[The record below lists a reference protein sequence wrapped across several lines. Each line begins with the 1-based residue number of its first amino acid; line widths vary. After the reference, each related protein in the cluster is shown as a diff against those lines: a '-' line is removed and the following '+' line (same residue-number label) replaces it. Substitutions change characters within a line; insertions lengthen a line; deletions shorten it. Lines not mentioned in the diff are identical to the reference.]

1 MDYAMIVSCKGSE
14 IMKTIDI
21 GALCYRV
28 RKRRDI
34 SQEKLIYGICKQSAY
49 SKFEKNEISLSKDMT
64 ERLLKRLG
72 LSSSNFLFLISQKDH
87 EYQEWKKQLIQLIN
101 AKDYDKAFKA
111 LQLRKEKENDL
122 QHQFHLFILGYLTND
137 LNIIQQA
144 LLITLP
150 KLNHIYLPEMALSAD
165 EMKMLLYYWKK
176 EGRILQNTNVIKN
189 CMEYT
194 DLYYVDEEKAK
205 LFDYELDI
213 MKQIKMEE
221 KDQLLYRY
229 FSMKRDALFHQYHF
243 HHDALSFEIANNS
256 MPLHTY
262 LYNKRIEK
270 NMTQEE
276 ISENICSV
284 VTYSRFENGKQDMN
298 SNSIKQLFHKLNLE
312 YGFVLCDDHWQI
324 DDVL

>member
-49 SKFEKNEISLSKDMT
+49 SKFEKNEIALSKDMT

-101 AKDYDKAFKA
+101 VKDYDKAFKA

-137 LNIIQQA
+137 LNMIQQA

-176 EGRILQNTNVIKN
+176 EGRLLQNTNVIKN

-194 DLYYVDEEKAK
+194 DLYYSDEEKAK
-205 LFDYELDI
+205 LFSYELDI
-213 MKQIKMEE
+213 MKQIMMDE

-312 YGFVLCDDHWQI
+312 YGFVLCDDHWQF

>member
-1 MDYAMIVSCKGSE
+1 
-14 IMKTIDI
+14 MKTIDI

-49 SKFEKNEISLSKDMT
+49 SKFEKNEIALSKDMT

-122 QHQFHLFILGYLTND
+122 QHQFHQFILGYLTND
-137 LNIIQQA
+137 LNMIQQA

-176 EGRILQNTNVIKN
+176 EGRLLQNTNVIKN

-194 DLYYVDEEKAK
+194 DLYYSDEEKAK
-205 LFDYELDI
+205 LFSYELDI
-213 MKQIKMEE
+213 MKQIMMDE

-243 HHDALSFEIANNS
+243 HHDALSFEITNNS

-284 VTYSRFENGKQDMN
+284 VTYSRFESGKQEMN

-312 YGFVLCDDHWQI
+312 YGFVLCDDHWQF

>member
-1 MDYAMIVSCKGSE
+1 MIVSCKGSE
-14 IMKTIDI
+14 ILKTIDI

-101 AKDYDKAFKA
+101 VKDYDKAFKA

-137 LNIIQQA
+137 LNMIQQA

-176 EGRILQNTNVIKN
+176 EGRLLQNTNVIKN

-284 VTYSRFENGKQDMN
+284 VTYSRFESGKQEMN

>member
-1 MDYAMIVSCKGSE
+1 MDYAMIVLCKGSE
-14 IMKTIDI
+14 ILKTIDI

-49 SKFEKNEISLSKDMT
+49 SKFEKNEIALSKDMT

-72 LSSSNFLFLISQKDH
+72 LSSSNFLFLISQKDY

-101 AKDYDKAFKA
+101 MKDYDKAFKA

-122 QHQFHLFILGYLTND
+122 QYQFHLFILGYLTND
-137 LNIIQQA
+137 LNMIQQA

-165 EMKMLLYYWKK
+165 EMKTLLYYWKK
-176 EGRILQNTNVIKN
+176 EGRLLQNTNVIKN

-213 MKQIKMEE
+213 MKQIMMDE

-262 LYNKRIEK
+262 LYNKRIER

-284 VTYSRFENGKQDMN
+284 VTYSRFESGKQEMN

-312 YGFVLCDDHWQI
+312 YGHVLCDDHWQI

>member
-14 IMKTIDI
+14 ILKTIDI

-49 SKFEKNEISLSKDMT
+49 SKFEKNEIALSKDMT

-101 AKDYDKAFKA
+101 VKDYDKAFKA

-137 LNIIQQA
+137 LNMIQQA

-176 EGRILQNTNVIKN
+176 EGRLLQNTNVIKN

-194 DLYYVDEEKAK
+194 DLYYADEEKAK
-205 LFDYELDI
+205 LFSYELDI
-213 MKQIKMEE
+213 MKQIMMDE

-243 HHDALSFEIANNS
+243 HHDALSFEIENNS

-284 VTYSRFENGKQDMN
+284 VTYSRFESGKQEMN

-312 YGFVLCDDHWQI
+312 YGYVLCDDHWQI

>member
-101 AKDYDKAFKA
+101 VKDYDKAFKA

-137 LNIIQQA
+137 LNMIQQA

-176 EGRILQNTNVIKN
+176 EGRLLQNTNVIKN

-194 DLYYVDEEKAK
+194 DLYYADEEKAK
-205 LFDYELDI
+205 LFSYELDI
-213 MKQIKMEE
+213 MKQIMMDE

-298 SNSIKQLFHKLNLE
+298 SNSIKLLFHKLNLE
-312 YGFVLCDDHWQI
+312 YGYVLCDDHWQI

>member
-1 MDYAMIVSCKGSE
+1 
-14 IMKTIDI
+14 MKTIDI

-49 SKFEKNEISLSKDMT
+49 SKSEKNEIALSKDMT

-101 AKDYDKAFKA
+101 VKDYDKAFKA

-137 LNIIQQA
+137 LNMIQQA

-176 EGRILQNTNVIKN
+176 EGRLLQNTNVIKN

-194 DLYYVDEEKAK
+194 DLYYADEEKAK
-205 LFDYELDI
+205 LFSYELDI
-213 MKQIKMEE
+213 MKQIMMDE

-284 VTYSRFENGKQDMN
+284 VTYSRFESGKQEMN
-298 SNSIKQLFHKLNLE
+298 SNSIK
-312 YGFVLCDDHWQI
+312 LCFW
-324 DDVL
+324 

>member
-14 IMKTIDI
+14 ILKTIDI

-49 SKFEKNEISLSKDMT
+49 SKFEKNEIALSKDMT

-122 QHQFHLFILGYLTND
+122 QHQFHQFILGYLTND
-137 LNIIQQA
+137 LNMIQQA

-176 EGRILQNTNVIKN
+176 EGRLLQNTNVIKN

-194 DLYYVDEEKAK
+194 DLYYADEEKAK
-205 LFDYELDI
+205 LFSYELDI
-213 MKQIKMEE
+213 MKQIMMDE

-284 VTYSRFENGKQDMN
+284 VTYSRFESGKQEMN

-312 YGFVLCDDHWQI
+312 YGYVLCDDHWQI

>member
-14 IMKTIDI
+14 ILKTIDI

-49 SKFEKNEISLSKDMT
+49 SKFEKNEIALSKDMT

-101 AKDYDKAFKA
+101 VKDYDKAFKA

-122 QHQFHLFILGYLTND
+122 QHQFHQFILGYLTND
-137 LNIIQQA
+137 LNMIQQA

-176 EGRILQNTNVIKN
+176 EGRLLQNTNVIKN

-194 DLYYVDEEKAK
+194 DLYYADEEKAK
-205 LFDYELDI
+205 LFSYELDI
-213 MKQIKMEE
+213 MKQIMMDE

-243 HHDALSFEIANNS
+243 HHDALSFEIENNS

-284 VTYSRFENGKQDMN
+284 VTYSRFESGKQEMN

-312 YGFVLCDDHWQI
+312 YGYVLCDDHWQI

>member
-87 EYQEWKKQLIQLIN
+87 EYQEWKKHLIQLIN

-137 LNIIQQA
+137 LNMIQQA

-176 EGRILQNTNVIKN
+176 EGRLLQNTNVIKN

-194 DLYYVDEEKAK
+194 DLYYSDEEKAK
-205 LFDYELDI
+205 LFSYELDI
-213 MKQIKMEE
+213 MKQIMMDE

-284 VTYSRFENGKQDMN
+284 VTYSRFESGKQEMN

-312 YGFVLCDDHWQI
+312 YGFVLCDDHWQF

>member
-1 MDYAMIVSCKGSE
+1 MIVSCKGSK

-49 SKFEKNEISLSKDMT
+49 SKFEKNEIALSKDMT

-122 QHQFHLFILGYLTND
+122 QHQFHQFILGYLTND
-137 LNIIQQA
+137 LNMIQQA

-176 EGRILQNTNVIKN
+176 EGRLLQNTNVIKN

-194 DLYYVDEEKAK
+194 DLYYSDEEKAK
-205 LFDYELDI
+205 LFSYELDI
-213 MKQIKMEE
+213 MKQIMMDE

-284 VTYSRFENGKQDMN
+284 VTYSRFESGKQEMN

>member
-49 SKFEKNEISLSKDMT
+49 SKFEKNEIALSKDMT

-72 LSSSNFLFLISQKDH
+72 LSSSNFLFLISQKNH

-101 AKDYDKAFKA
+101 VKDYDKAFKA

-137 LNIIQQA
+137 LNMIQQA

-176 EGRILQNTNVIKN
+176 EGRLLQNTNVIKN

-194 DLYYVDEEKAK
+194 DLYYSDEEKAK
-205 LFDYELDI
+205 LFSYELDI
-213 MKQIKMEE
+213 MKQIMMDE

-284 VTYSRFENGKQDMN
+284 VTYSRFESGKQEMN

-312 YGFVLCDDHWQI
+312 YGYVLCDDHWQI

>member
-49 SKFEKNEISLSKDMT
+49 SKFEKNEIALSKDMT

-87 EYQEWKKQLIQLIN
+87 EYQEWKKHLIQLIN

-137 LNIIQQA
+137 LNMIQQT

-165 EMKMLLYYWKK
+165 EMKMLLYDWKK
-176 EGRILQNTNVIKN
+176 EGRLLQNTNVIKN

-194 DLYYVDEEKAK
+194 DLYYADEEKAK
-205 LFDYELDI
+205 LFSYELDI
-213 MKQIKMEE
+213 MKQIMMDE

-229 FSMKRDALFHQYHF
+229 FSMKRYALFHQYHF
-243 HHDALSFEIANNS
+243 HHDALIFEIENNS

-284 VTYSRFENGKQDMN
+284 VTYSRFESGKQEMN

-312 YGFVLCDDHWQI
+312 YGYVLCDDHWQI

>member
-1 MDYAMIVSCKGSE
+1 MDYAMIALCKGSE

-137 LNIIQQA
+137 LNMIQQA

-176 EGRILQNTNVIKN
+176 EGRLLQNTNVIKN

-194 DLYYVDEEKAK
+194 DLYYSDEEKAK
-205 LFDYELDI
+205 LFSYELDI
-213 MKQIKMEE
+213 MKQIMMDE

-243 HHDALSFEIANNS
+243 HHDALSFEITNNS

-284 VTYSRFENGKQDMN
+284 VTYSRFESGKQEMN

-312 YGFVLCDDHWQI
+312 YGFVLCDDHWQF

>member
-14 IMKTIDI
+14 ILKTIDI
-21 GALCYRV
+21 GSLCYRV

-101 AKDYDKAFKA
+101 VKDYDKAFIA

-165 EMKMLLYYWKK
+165 EMKMLLYYWRK

-312 YGFVLCDDHWQI
+312 YGYVLCDDHWQI

>member
-1 MDYAMIVSCKGSE
+1 
-14 IMKTIDI
+14 MKTIDI

-28 RKRRDI
+28 RKRRGI

-101 AKDYDKAFKA
+101 VKDYDKAFKA

-137 LNIIQQA
+137 LNMIQQA

-176 EGRILQNTNVIKN
+176 EGRLLQNTNVIKN

-194 DLYYVDEEKAK
+194 DLYYADEEKAK
-205 LFDYELDI
+205 LFSYELDI
-213 MKQIKMEE
+213 MKQIMMDE

-284 VTYSRFENGKQDMN
+284 VTYSRFESGKQEMN

-312 YGFVLCDDHWQI
+312 YGFVLCDDHWQF

>member
-1 MDYAMIVSCKGSE
+1 MSV
-14 IMKTIDI
+14 
-21 GALCYRV
+21 
-28 RKRRDI
+28 
-34 SQEKLIYGICKQSAY
+34 
-49 SKFEKNEISLSKDMT
+49 
-64 ERLLKRLG
+64 RLLERLG
-72 LSSSNFLFLISQKDH
+72 LSTSSFLFLISQKDH

-101 AKDYDKAFKA
+101 VKDYDKAFIA

-137 LNIIQQA
+137 LNMIQQA

-176 EGRILQNTNVIKN
+176 EGRLLQNTNVIKN

-194 DLYYVDEEKAK
+194 DLYYADEEKAK
-205 LFDYELDI
+205 LFSYELDI
-213 MKQIKMEE
+213 MKQIMMDE

-284 VTYSRFENGKQDMN
+284 VTYSRFESGKQEMN

>member
-1 MDYAMIVSCKGSE
+1 MDYAMIVSCKGSK

-49 SKFEKNEISLSKDMT
+49 SKFEKNEIALSKDMT

-122 QHQFHLFILGYLTND
+122 QHQFHQFILGYLTND
-137 LNIIQQA
+137 LNMIQQA

-176 EGRILQNTNVIKN
+176 EGRLLQNTNVIKN

-194 DLYYVDEEKAK
+194 DLYYSDEEKAK
-205 LFDYELDI
+205 LFSYELDI
-213 MKQIKMEE
+213 MKQIMMDE

-243 HHDALSFEIANNS
+243 HHDALSFEIENNS

-284 VTYSRFENGKQDMN
+284 VTYSRFESGKQEMN

-312 YGFVLCDDHWQI
+312 YGFVLCDDHWQF

>member
-1 MDYAMIVSCKGSE
+1 MDYAMIVLCKGSE
-14 IMKTIDI
+14 ILKTIDI

-49 SKFEKNEISLSKDMT
+49 SKFEKNEIALSKDMT

-72 LSSSNFLFLISQKDH
+72 LSSSNFLFLISQKDY

-101 AKDYDKAFKA
+101 VKDYDKAFKA

-122 QHQFHLFILGYLTND
+122 QYQFHLFILGYLTND
-137 LNIIQQA
+137 LNMIQQA

-176 EGRILQNTNVIKN
+176 EGRLLQNTNVIKN

-194 DLYYVDEEKAK
+194 DLYYADEEKAK
-205 LFDYELDI
+205 LFSYELDI
-213 MKQIKMEE
+213 MKQIMMDE
-221 KDQLLYRY
+221 KDQFLYRY

-262 LYNKRIEK
+262 LYNKRIER

-284 VTYSRFENGKQDMN
+284 VTYSRFESGKQDMN

-312 YGFVLCDDHWQI
+312 YGYVLCDDHWQI

>member
-14 IMKTIDI
+14 ILKTIDI
-21 GALCYRV
+21 GSLCYRV

-101 AKDYDKAFKA
+101 VKDYDKAFIA

-165 EMKMLLYYWKK
+165 EMKMLLYYWRK
-176 EGRILQNTNVIKN
+176 EGRLLQNTNVIKN

-205 LFDYELDI
+205 LFGYELDI
-213 MKQIKMEE
+213 MKQIKMDE

-243 HHDALSFEIANNS
+243 NHDTLNFEIANNS
-256 MPLHTY
+256 MPFHTY
-262 LYNKRIEK
+262 LYNKRIKK

-284 VTYSRFENGKQDMN
+284 VTYSRFESGKQEMN

-312 YGFVLCDDHWQI
+312 YGYVLCDDHWQI

>member
-1 MDYAMIVSCKGSE
+1 MDYAMIALCKGSE

-49 SKFEKNEISLSKDMT
+49 SKFEKNEIALSKDMT

-101 AKDYDKAFKA
+101 VKDYDKAFKA

-122 QHQFHLFILGYLTND
+122 QHQFHQFILGYLTND
-137 LNIIQQA
+137 LNMIQQA

-176 EGRILQNTNVIKN
+176 EGRLLQNTNVIKN

-194 DLYYVDEEKAK
+194 DLYYSDEEKAK
-205 LFDYELDI
+205 LFSYELDI
-213 MKQIKMEE
+213 MKQIMMDE

-284 VTYSRFENGKQDMN
+284 VTYSRFESGKQEMN

-312 YGFVLCDDHWQI
+312 YGFVLCDDHWQF

>member
-49 SKFEKNEISLSKDMT
+49 SKFEKNEIALSKDMT

-101 AKDYDKAFKA
+101 VKDYDKAFKA

-137 LNIIQQA
+137 LNMIQQA

-176 EGRILQNTNVIKN
+176 EGRLLQNTNVIKN

-194 DLYYVDEEKAK
+194 DLYYSDEEKAK
-205 LFDYELDI
+205 LFSYELDI
-213 MKQIKMEE
+213 MKQIMMDE

-243 HHDALSFEIANNS
+243 HHDALSFEIENNS

-284 VTYSRFENGKQDMN
+284 VTYSRFESGKQEMN